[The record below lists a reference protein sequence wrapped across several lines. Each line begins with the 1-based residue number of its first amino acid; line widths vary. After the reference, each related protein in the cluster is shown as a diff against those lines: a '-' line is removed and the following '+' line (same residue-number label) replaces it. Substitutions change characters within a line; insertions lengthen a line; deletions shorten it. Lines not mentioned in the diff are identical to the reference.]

1 MLRYRQFFGK
11 NTILPTWTACL
22 LLLALAISSCK
33 KNSPISEDPYAG
45 GKVALGIKFSSD
57 VSDTEQV
64 NGATQITF
72 DKVTRPD
79 TF

>member
-1 MLRYRQFFGK
+1 MLRNRQILGK
-11 NTILPTWTACL
+11 NMGLACL
-22 LLLALAISSCK
+22 LLLALSFASCK
-33 KNSPISEDPYAG
+33 KENFISEDPYAG

-72 DKVTRPD
+72 EVTCCPLKIR
-79 TF
+79 